1 MYMFER
7 IFVNLTDKKP
17 LVQCITNFVTVNDCA
32 NIILA
37 CGGSPTMAHHKDE
50 VEEIA
55 ACCHSL
61 VLNMG
66 TVSDKEAMILA
77 GRKCNELN
85 IPVIIDPVGMG
96 VSELRNKTF
105 EELSENIHF
114 SVIRGNVSEIKRIAT
129 GKGSTSGVD
138 ASEVDKITENN
149 IYEVAYM
156 AKDLSKKMGSIIV
169 VSGPIDVVADKKT
182 AYIIRNG
189 HPIMSR
195 ITGSGCMSTALLGA
209 FCGANKDNMLEASA
223 AAVAAM
229 GVCGELAQNK
239 MKLTEG
245 GTMTFR
251 MFLIDYI
258 SNMTSEMVNS
268 RINIKTI

>member
-1 MYMFER
+1 MFEK
-7 IFVNLTDKKP
+7 IFVNITEKNP

-37 CGGSPTMAHHKDE
+37 CGGSPTMAHHKEE

-55 ACCHSL
+55 ACCQSL

-66 TVSDKEAMILA
+66 TVSDTEAMILA
-77 GRKCNELN
+77 GKKCNELN
-85 IPVIIDPVGMG
+85 IPVVIDPVGMG
-96 VSELRNKTF
+96 ASQLRNKTF
-105 EELSENIHF
+105 DELSKNIHF

-138 ASEVDKITENN
+138 ASEMDKITENN
-149 IYEVAYM
+149 VYEIAQM
-156 AKDLSKKMGSIIV
+156 AKELSIKMNSVIV
-169 VSGPIDVVADKKT
+169 VSGPIDVVADKFT

-189 HPIMSR
+189 HPIMAR
-195 ITGSGCMSTALLGA
+195 ITGSGCMSTALIGA
-209 FCGANKDNMLEASA
+209 FCGANKENIVEASA
-223 AAVAAM
+223 AAVASM
-229 GVCGELAQNK
+229 GVCGELAFKK

-251 MFLIDYI
+251 MLLIDYI
-258 SNMTSEMVNS
+258 SNMTSEMINKE
-268 RINIKTI
+268 INIEKI

>member
-1 MYMFER
+1 MFEK
-7 IFVNLTDKKP
+7 IFLNLIEKKP

-55 ACCHSL
+55 ACCQAL

-77 GRKCNELN
+77 GKKCNKLN
-85 IPVIIDPVGMG
+85 IPVVIDPVGMG
-96 VSELRNKTF
+96 ASELRNKTF
-105 EELSENIHF
+105 EELSENIQF

-138 ASEVDKITENN
+138 ASEMDMITEDN
-149 IYEVAYM
+149 IYEVANM
-156 AKDLSKKMGSIIV
+156 AKELSKKVNSVIV

-189 HPIMSR
+189 HPIMSK

-209 FCGANKDNMLEASA
+209 FCGANKDNILETTA
-223 AAVAAM
+223 AAVVAM
-229 GVCGELAQNK
+229 GVCGELAQKK
-239 MKLTEG
+239 MKLADG

-251 MFLIDYI
+251 MYLIDYI
-258 SNMTSEMVNS
+258 SNMTSEMINKE
-268 RINIKTI
+268 INIETI

>member
-1 MYMFER
+1 MFEK
-7 IFVNLTDKKP
+7 IFFNLIEKKP

-55 ACCHSL
+55 ECCQSL

-66 TVSDKEAMILA
+66 VISDTEAMILA
-77 GRKCNELN
+77 GKKCNSLN
-85 IPVIIDPVGMG
+85 IPVVIDPVGMG
-96 VSELRNKTF
+96 ASKLRNRTF
-105 EELSENIHF
+105 EVLSENIHF
-114 SVIRGNVSEIKRIAT
+114 AVIRGNVSEIKRIAT
-129 GKGSTSGVD
+129 GKGSTTGVD
-138 ASEVDKITENN
+138 ASEMDLITEDN
-149 IYEVAYM
+149 IYDIANM
-156 AKDLSKKMGSIIV
+156 AKELSKKMDCIIV
-169 VSGPIDVVADKKT
+169 VSGPIDIVADKTT
-182 AYIIRNG
+182 AYVIRNG
-189 HPIMSR
+189 HPIMSK

-209 FCGANKDNMLEASA
+209 FCGANKDNILEASA

-229 GVCGELAQNK
+229 GVCGELAQRK
-239 MKLTEG
+239 MKEAGG

-258 SNMTSEMVNS
+258 SNMTSEMINKE
-268 RINIKTI
+268 INIETV